1 MSYTAVRHS
10 KKQQAENGIIN
21 MNYSPKDIL
30 SFVEENDVK
39 FIRLTFTDIYGQLK
53 NIAIM
58 PDQLSHAFEYG
69 IAFDATVLAGRHSD
83 LLLFPD
89 ISTLSVLP
97 WRPKTGRVIRFF
109 CHIRCTDGTPYK
121 GDLRYELS
129 SYIEKMKE
137 KNYTCEI
144 GTKCEFY
151 LFNTDE
157 NGEPTKIPHDNAGY
171 LDIAPLDRC
180 ENVRREICLSL
191 EEMGFSPQSSRHTH
205 GPGQNEI
212 DFSRSNA
219 LTAADNMV
227 YYKTIVKNTAA
238 QNGLYAS
245 FMPKPFEDKPGCGLH
260 ISLAVKKRG
269 EFIFSSSAQEQT
281 QMGSQFIAGILKRI
295 REITCFLN
303 PIPNSYKRFGTNFAP
318 KYVNWSFE
326 NHSQLIRIPYTA
338 GGKHP
343 RIEVRS
349 ADASCNPYIAFKL
362 LLAAGFEGIENNEVL
377 GNDTFTD
384 SAKENFARLP
394 ATLSEAIELAKYSE
408 FVKQNLS
415 PEIFDAV
422 IRRLEYL
429 DCEYKNTAD
438 KEKYENDY
446 YFKAL

>member
-1 MSYTAVRHS
+1 
-10 KKQQAENGIIN
+10 

-39 FIRLTFTDIYGQLK
+39 FIRLTFTDIYGRLK

-58 PDQLSHAFEYG
+58 PDQLSHAFEHG
-69 IAFDATVLAGRHSD
+69 IAFDATALAGRHSD

-129 SYIEKMKE
+129 SYIEKMRH
-137 KNYTCEI
+137 KNYSCEI

-157 NGEPTKIPHDNAGY
+157 NGEPTKIPHDNASY

-212 DFSRSNA
+212 DFSRSDV

-227 YYKTIVKNTAA
+227 YYKTIVKNIAA

-260 ISLAVKKRG
+260 ISIAVRNSG
-269 EFIFSSSAQEQT
+269 DFIFSPTAETQT
-281 QMGSQFIAGILKRI
+281 ENGSYFIAGILKRI

-303 PIPNSYKRFGTNFAP
+303 PVPNSYKRFGKNFAP

-349 ADASCNPYIAFKL
+349 ADAACNPYIAFKL
-362 LLAAGFEGIENNEVL
+362 LLAAGFEGIENREVL
-377 GNDTFTD
+377 GNDTFTE
-384 SAKENFARLP
+384 SATGDFAELP
-394 ATLSEAIELAKYSE
+394 NTLKEAITLAKTSE
-408 FVKQNLS
+408 FVRRNLT
-415 PEIFDAV
+415 PEIFEAV
-422 IRRLEYL
+422 IKRLEY
-429 DCEYKNTAD
+429 EEA
-438 KEKYENDY
+438 EYENAADRGNYENEY
-446 YFKAL
+446 YFKTL